1 MCNLICDFISCC
13 VWSCHKINSS
23 DKIMF
28 ENQKKKRKY
37 ENKTTCKRSLRH
49 RIHSLLRPADA
60 RGSADI
66 ILTYLTHFASLRVRQ
81 LLRSKSRSRI
91 EWLLQ
96 TNNIIMLD
104 SYCNLTNKSNL
115 NEHNND
121 IIRPNALMRF
131 NTIFWSFGSG
141 LLFWGHPVH

>member
-1 MCNLICDFISCC
+1 VLNILGVNLLLTSSLAVFEAAMT
-13 VWSCHKINSS
+13 KINAS

-66 ILTYLTHFASLRVRQ
+66 IYL
-81 LLRSKSRSRI
+81 I
-91 EWLLQ
+91 
-96 TNNIIMLD
+96 
-104 SYCNLTNKSNL
+104 
-115 NEHNND
+115 
-121 IIRPNALMRF
+121 
-131 NTIFWSFGSG
+131 
-141 LLFWGHPVH
+141 